1 MSLIHNNDHGALSE
15 EWARFYAANIFLAL
29 EHLHEQVIRNLQKE
43 ITLINAKDLFD
54 YVPSD
59 YVSFQRIG
67 FIET

>member
-15 EWARFYAANIFLAL
+15 DWARFYAANIFLAL

-43 ITLINAKDLFD
+43 ITSINAGDLD